1 MILWVN
7 DIQPELKAFIE
18 HYILVKKITNV
29 DLSKLNLNKSLDLD
43 LNLFDLDMDFFL
55 MDFIEKFNIDDTNFN
70 WKNYGY
76 PRGTYTI
83 LLIRSF
89 LNYKSNRVKQI
100 AHLLYK
106 PKISIYTLQEAIRTG
121 VLV

>member
-1 MILWVN
+1 MDN
-7 DIQPELKAFIE
+7 IQPELKAFIE
-18 HYILVKKITNV
+18 HYILINKITNV
-29 DLSKLNLNKSLDLD
+29 DLSKLNLNTSLDLD
-43 LNLFDLDMDFFL
+43 LNLFDLGMDLFL
-55 MDFIEKFNIDDTNFN
+55 MDFIEEFNIDDTNFN

-76 PRGTYTI
+76 PRGTYTV
-83 LLIRSF
+83 LLVRSF
-89 LNYKSNRVKQI
+89 LNYKLNWVKQI